1 MLELTIS
8 GFLAFLGSGLFVL
21 GYISN
26 NNIFPESLSVEEEK
40 VYVQKMQNGDEEAKN
55 ILIEHNLRLVAHVCK
70 KYNNTNIDQDDL
82 ISIGSIGLIKG
93 INSYNPEKSIKLSTY
108 ISKCIDNEILMYL
121 RSNKKTSSEVYLE
134 DPIGKD
140 KDDNTVRLGEVLENN
155 DKPIEEEVDL
165 KMKISK
171 LYEKIKKVLKNR
183 ERTIIELRFGLNGK
197 EPKTQKEIAE
207 NLGISRSYV
216 SRIETKAIGKLAKE
230 IKEWVS
236 MGTSLVWHDNVK
248 KERPNW

>member
-1 MLELTIS
+1 MFEITIS
-8 GFLAFLGSGLFVL
+8 GFLAFLGSGLFTL

-26 NNIFPESLSVEEEK
+26 NSLFPESLSTEEEK
-40 VYVQKMQNGDEEAKN
+40 DYVQKMQNGDEEARN

-93 INSYNPEKSIKLSTY
+93 INSYNPNKAIKLSTY
-108 ISKCIDNEILMYL
+108 ISKCIDNEILMYF
-121 RSNKKTSSEVYLE
+121 RSNKKNSTEVYLE

-165 KMKISK
+165 KMKIGK

-197 EPKTQKEIAE
+197 EPKTQKEIARDM
-207 NLGISRSYV
+207 GISRSYV

-230 IKEWVS
+230 IKE
-236 MGTSLVWHDNVK
+236 
-248 KERPNW
+248 